1 MPPWAGYRSTSTT
14 WECWQGLGGQPSAY
28 RRELT
33 YTRRRESVKVGA
45 AAGHVLMLAGLL
57 GQWPRSSYAH
67 DVGRGSLSN
76 LVGSSS
82 KGAPVVAAMLY
93 RGFCCL
99 SPAAGPA
106 ASYMP
111 APLALLP
118 LSAAGHSEAS
128 AVGVFG
134 GGFLGCW
141 GWFLGGDC
149 SRCLPGVTYKMLR
162 KCC

>member
-1 MPPWAGYRSTSTT
+1 M
-14 WECWQGLGGQPSAY
+14 
-28 RRELT
+28 LT
-33 YTRRRESVKVGA
+33 CTRRRESVKVGA

-118 LSAAGHSEAS
+118 LSAAGRSEAS

-134 GGFLGCW
+134 GGFFGVLGVVFGWWLFPVFTGCYLQNVAEMLLM
-141 GWFLGGDC
+141 GWFW
-149 SRCLPGVTYKMLR
+149 GVKNPVYSWFD
-162 KCC
+162 